1 MKHTT
6 LFAAIVAAS
15 FATGAFAAGSDSTE
29 PPKPTETTT
38 KCPEGFVYV
47 PEDNVCRKP
56 AETNFTDDQIYDNAR
71 ELAYDGQY
79 ETALELLDRAE
90 NPNDPR
96 ILNYKGFANRKAG
109 NSEIAMDYY
118 QAALAIDPDYVLAR
132 SYMGQGLVAEGKLDE
147 ARAQLN
153 EIEQRGGRDTWAWAA
168 LDKALHGEVTN
179 W

>member
-6 LFAAIVAAS
+6 LFATIIAAS
-15 FATGAFAAGSDSTE
+15 FSTMAFAAGSDSSE
-29 PPKPTETTT
+29 PPTPTETTS

-56 AETNFTDDQIYDNAR
+56 KETNFTDDQIYNNAR

-79 ETALELLDRAE
+79 ETALELLEMAK

-109 NSEIAMDYY
+109 NADVAMSYY
-118 QAALAIDPDYVLAR
+118 QAALDIDPNYILAR
-132 SYMGQGLVAEGKLDE
+132 SYMGQGLVAEGRMDE
-147 ARAQLN
+147 ALAQLE
-153 EIEQRGGRDTWAWAA
+153 EIEARGGRDTWAWAA
-168 LDKALHGEVTN
+168 LDKAIHGEVTN